1 MKFRPV
7 KEEPLVTVFSR
18 LTFLAYFLIHRIV
31 LQIVLQGFSKMDVY
45 VMKTTCKIFLQNY
58 DQVDCEYAKDELVS
72 FLIEKHH

>member
-7 KEEPLVTVFSR
+7 KEEPLVTIFSR

-31 LQIVLQGFSKMDVY
+31 LQILLQGFSKMDVY
-45 VMKTTCKIFLQNY
+45 VMKTTYKIFLQNY